1 MKGRITK
8 SSDNTYEGN
17 AFAGQ
22 KQFRFSVVCGF
33 EMTRERLYQL
43 KTIETMKKCLYL
55 LLILLLLPL
64 AVHADDSGPCGDNV
78 SYVYEEATGTLTIS
92 RLQ

>member
-1 MKGRITK
+1 MNLIVKLPASGCLLVYAKVVSMKSRISN

-33 EMTRERLYQL
+33 EMTRERLY
-43 KTIETMKKCLYL
+43 
-55 LLILLLLPL
+55 
-64 AVHADDSGPCGDNV
+64 
-78 SYVYEEATGTLTIS
+78 
-92 RLQ
+92 

>member
-1 MKGRITK
+1 MFNCQLRGVYWYIPNGISMKGCITK

-33 EMTRERLYQL
+33 EMTRERLY
-43 KTIETMKKCLYL
+43 
-55 LLILLLLPL
+55 
-64 AVHADDSGPCGDNV
+64 
-78 SYVYEEATGTLTIS
+78 
-92 RLQ
+92 